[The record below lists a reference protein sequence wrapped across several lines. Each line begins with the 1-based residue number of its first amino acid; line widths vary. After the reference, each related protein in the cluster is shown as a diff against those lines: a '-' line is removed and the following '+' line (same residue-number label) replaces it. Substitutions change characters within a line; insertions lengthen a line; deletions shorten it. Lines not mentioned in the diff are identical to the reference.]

1 VRYLPDYLYQ
11 IRKPL
16 IFYLLV
22 CVIFGI
28 VFDLSQAD
36 TVTVFYAALLCA
48 VVGLIAVLF
57 DFVRYVQRRTRLK
70 ENLNAVL
77 LADSFM
83 AEPQN
88 AIEADYQELV
98 RGVLAE
104 YGRVVAAEATRRSD
118 FLDYY
123 STWVHQVK
131 SPIAAM
137 RLLLDSGRADPDV
150 LAPELFRVEQYVD
163 MALQYARLENISS
176 DLVFREIDLSSL
188 VRQSVRKFAPVF
200 IGRRIGV
207 KIDDFDLKPVTDEKW
222 VAVVLDQIFSNAL
235 KYTPSGHVEILRD
248 PAVVCGLIIRDTGIG
263 IRPEDIPRVFERGFT
278 GVNGRLDKR
287 ATGLGLYLAKRIMD
301 RLSHAIR
308 IESDGKTGTS
318 VYLDFSQNL
327 TKMKDTGME

>member
-1 VRYLPDYLYQ
+1 MRYLRDYLYHV
-11 IRKPL
+11 RKPVV
-16 IFYLLV
+16 FYILV
-22 CVIFGI
+22 CVIFGV
-28 VFDLSQAD
+28 VFALAQDD
-36 TVTVFYAALLCA
+36 VTTVLYAALLCA
-48 VVGLIAVLF
+48 VIGLIAVIF
-57 DFVRYVQRRTRLK
+57 DFVRYILRRKRLE

-77 LADSFM
+77 LAGSFM
-83 AEPQN
+83 PEPQN

-104 YGRVVAAEATRRSD
+104 YERVVAVESARRND

-176 DLVFREIDLSSL
+176 DLVFREIDLSAL

-200 IGRRIGV
+200 IGRRLGV
-207 KIDDFDLKPVTDEKW
+207 KIADFDLKPVTDEKW

-235 KYTPSGHVEILRD
+235 KYTPSGHIEILKD
-248 PAVVCGLIIRDTGIG
+248 PAVECGLIIRDTGIG
-263 IRPEDIPRVFERGFT
+263 IRPEDIPRVFERGYT

-287 ATGLGLYLAKRIMD
+287 ATGLGLYLAKKVMD
-301 RLSHAIR
+301 RLSHGIR

-327 TKMKDTGME
+327 TGMKDTGME

>member
-1 VRYLPDYLYQ
+1 VRYLLDYLYQ
-11 IRKPL
+11 VRKPL
-16 IFYLLV
+16 IFYILS
-22 CVIFGI
+22 CIIFGI
-28 VFDLSQAD
+28 IFELSQAD
-36 TVTVFYAALLCA
+36 TITVLYAALLCA
-48 VVGLIAVLF
+48 VIGLVAVAF
-57 DFVRYVQRRTRLK
+57 DFAKYVQRRRQLK

-77 LADSFM
+77 LAGSFM
-83 AEPQN
+83 SEPLN
-88 AIEADYQELV
+88 AVEADYQELV
-98 RGVLAE
+98 HGVLAE
-104 YGRVVAAEATRRSD
+104 YARVVAAEASRRSD

-137 RLLLDSGRADPDV
+137 RLFLDSGKADPEA

-163 MALQYARLENISS
+163 MALQYARLENISA
-176 DLVFREIDLSSL
+176 DLVFREIDLAAL

-200 IGRRIGV
+200 IGRRLGV

-235 KYTPSGHVEILRD
+235 KYTPSGHIEILRD
-248 PAVVCGLIIRDTGIG
+248 PAVECGLIIRDTGIG

-287 ATGLGLYLAKRIMD
+287 ATGLGLYLAKKVMD